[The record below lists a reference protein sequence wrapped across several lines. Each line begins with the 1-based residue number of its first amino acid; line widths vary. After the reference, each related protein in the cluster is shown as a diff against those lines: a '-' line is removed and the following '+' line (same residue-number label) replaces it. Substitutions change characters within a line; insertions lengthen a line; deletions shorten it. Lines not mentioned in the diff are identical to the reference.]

1 MGMLSTTGE
10 GLLTSRTQPIW
21 GSYGTANTYRVP
33 IGIYPGWCEAQ
44 KNARPVLSLYR
55 KFEKDD
61 YDFGSQAK
69 DDLQR
74 CLDLSDENGFFIQCS
89 DEVKEQGVKNFWDN
103 T

>member
-44 KNARPVLSLYR
+44 KNARPVVSLYR

-89 DEVKEQGVKNFWDN
+89 DEVKEHGVKNLWDN

>member
-21 GSYGTANTYRVP
+21 GSYSTANGYGVP
-33 IGIYPGWCEAQ
+33 IWICPARCEAQ
-44 KNARPVLSLYR
+44 KNARPVVSLYR

-89 DEVKEQGVKNFWDN
+89 DEVKEHGVENL
-103 T
+103 